1 MNVGTYVARAAR
13 FFSDRTAVVDGERRI
28 SFAELE
34 DRTNRLAHALVERG
48 VRLGDRVAIIL
59 PNSIEWIEAD
69 FAVAKAGGM
78 SVPITTRLH
87 EREMAAML
95 TISETSAIV
104 TTPDMLARLEPFLDM
119 SAMTTLLVGRPGA
132 DGYEGAVAGASSD
145 PICLEVDEASAGRVM
160 RFTSGTTGKPKAVF
174 LTHRNW
180 ICVAQNTLLDR
191 FNLHKDDVFLGT
203 SPYAHAGG
211 LWILPSLMRGATI
224 RTFERFDPEALVTH
238 IEKGECTMLQL
249 VPTALRRILDLPRI
263 RQADLSKLRAIS
275 YGGAPIEGSTLREAL
290 DVIGPKLVQGYG
302 LNEAAIVC
310 TLPAEEHGVA
320 LSHRGWQ
327 QPLGREVLMAE
338 VAIMGA
344 DGRPAP
350 DGEVGEIAIRG
361 PMVFTH
367 YWKNPEATA
376 NAIREGGYFW
386 TGDLGLRGENGFI
399 YIAGRSK
406 DIIVTGGYNVSP
418 DEVEAV
424 VDQHPAVGQCAV
436 VGLADREWG
445 EAVTAFVILKP
456 GAQASEADIV
466 EFCRERLTS
475 YKKPKAVRFVESL
488 PVNSNGKVMRRLIR
502 ENYAG
507 E

>member
-1 MNVGTYVARAAR
+1 MNVGSYVARAAR
-13 FFSDRTAVVDGERRI
+13 FFSERIAVIDGDRSV
-28 SFAELE
+28 SFSTLE
-34 DRTNRLAHALVERG
+34 DRTNRLAHALAARG

-59 PNSIEWIEAD
+59 PNSLEWIEAD

-95 TISETSAIV
+95 TISETSAVI
-104 TTPDMLARLEPFLDM
+104 TTPEILARLEPLVDV
-119 SAMTTLLVGRPGA
+119 SAMARILVGPTGA
-132 DGYEGAVAGASSD
+132 DGYEDAVAGASSS
-145 PICLEVDEASAGRVM
+145 PICVEVDEARDGRVM
-160 RFTSGTTGKPKAVF
+160 RFTSGTTGKPKAVY

-180 ICVAQNTLLDR
+180 IAVAHNTLLDR
-191 FNLHKDDVFLGT
+191 FNLQKGDVFLGT

-224 RTFERFDPEALVTH
+224 RNLERLDPEALVAL

-263 RQADLSKLRAIS
+263 READLSRLRAIS

-290 DVIGPKLVQGYG
+290 DVIGHKLVQGYG

-310 TLPAEEHGVA
+310 TLPPEEHGVA

-338 VAIMGA
+338 VAIMGP
-344 DGRPAP
+344 DGRPVP

-376 NAIREGGYFW
+376 QAIREGGYFW

-424 VDQHPAVGQCAV
+424 VDQHPAVRQCAV
-436 VGLADREWG
+436 VGLPDREWG
-445 EAVTAFVILKP
+445 ETVTAFVILMP
-456 GAQASEADIV
+456 GAQASEADIID
-466 EFCRERLTS
+466 FCRERLTS

-502 ENYAG
+502 ENLAS